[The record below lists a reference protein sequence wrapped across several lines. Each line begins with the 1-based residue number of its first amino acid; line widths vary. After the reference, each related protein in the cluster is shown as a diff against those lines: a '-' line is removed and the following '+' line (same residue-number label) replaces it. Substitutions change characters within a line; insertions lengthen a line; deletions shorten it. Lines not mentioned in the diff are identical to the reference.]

1 MTVNA
6 LTREHVLDLLENV
19 KDPEIPVINV
29 LELGVVR
36 TVVVEP
42 NGKAIITITP
52 TYTGCP
58 AMDVMAADIK
68 KELLDVGVP
77 EVEVKLTLSPAWSTD
92 QITDE
97 GKRKLKEY
105 GIAPPEKTADIRAL
119 KGAVPVVECPC
130 AKCGHVLSTAARP
143 LGAGCLEPF
152 DQFGCTACKALWKC
166 PDCATSPFDQRF
178 NPEALIGVCAT
189 RTIVPR
195 SLRIVLEPDVS

>member
-1 MTVNA
+1 MNEPTMITKA
-6 LTREHVLDLLENV
+6 RILELLDNV

-36 TVVVEP
+36 TVEVEP

-68 KELLDVGVP
+68 KELLDAGVP

-92 QITDE
+92 WITDE
-97 GKRKLKEY
+97 GKRKLNAY

-119 KGAVPVVECPC
+119 RGAAPVVECPQ
-130 AKCGHVLSTAARP
+130 CGSKDTVMLSA
-143 LGAGCLEPF
+143 
-152 DQFGCTACKALWKC
+152 FGSTACKALWKC
-166 PDCATSPFDQRF
+166 NNCLEPFDQF
-178 NPEALIGVCAT
+178 KCL
-189 RTIVPR
+189 
-195 SLRIVLEPDVS
+195 

>member
-1 MTVNA
+1 MITKHRI
-6 LTREHVLDLLENV
+6 LELLDYV
-19 KDPEIPVINV
+19 KDPEIPAINV

-36 TVVVEP
+36 QVEVEP
-42 NGKAIITITP
+42 DGKAIITITP

-68 KELLDVGVP
+68 KELLDAGVP

-119 KGAVPVVECPC
+119 KGAAPVVECPQ
-130 AKCGHVLSTAARP
+130 CGSKDTVMLSA
-143 LGAGCLEPF
+143 
-152 DQFGCTACKALWKC
+152 FGSTACKALWKC
-166 PDCATSPFDQRF
+166 NSCLEPFDQF
-178 NPEALIGVCAT
+178 KCL
-189 RTIVPR
+189 
-195 SLRIVLEPDVS
+195 

>member
-36 TVVVEP
+36 TVEVEP

-68 KELLDVGVP
+68 KELLEAGVP
-77 EVEVKLTLSPAWSTD
+77 QVEVKLTLSPAWSTD
-92 QITDE
+92 QISDE

-119 KGAVPVVECPC
+119 KGAVPVVECPQ
-130 AKCGHVLSTAARP
+130 CGSKDTVMLSAFGSTACKG
-143 LGAGCLEPF
+143 LWKCNSCLEPF
-152 DQFGCTACKALWKC
+152 DQFKC
-166 PDCATSPFDQRF
+166 
-178 NPEALIGVCAT
+178 L
-189 RTIVPR
+189 
-195 SLRIVLEPDVS
+195 

>member
-1 MTVNA
+1 MITKA
-6 LTREHVLDLLENV
+6 RILELLDNV

-36 TVVVEP
+36 TVEVEP

-68 KELLDVGVP
+68 KELLDAGVP

-97 GKRKLKEY
+97 GKRKLNAY

-119 KGAVPVVECPC
+119 RGAAPVVECPQ
-130 AKCGHVLSTAARP
+130 CGSKDTVMLSA
-143 LGAGCLEPF
+143 
-152 DQFGCTACKALWKC
+152 FGSTACKALWKC
-166 PDCATSPFDQRF
+166 NNCLEPFDQF
-178 NPEALIGVCAT
+178 KCL
-189 RTIVPR
+189 
-195 SLRIVLEPDVS
+195 